1 MFQFQ
6 HHHYYVFMSKKIMI
20 KLWSIYINII
30 YGIDLDWSVFV
41 EGKLCLSRK
50 FFHQLLYLKWWIYLS
65 HDKMTGETCYFLYS
79 SLYHK
84 NLYKY
89 SFMYLSGWYPIRQT
103 STLPPFYF
111 KNTKSMI
118 ARQINSLNC
127 VRQIECFHCFNCIND
142 RLILYYCADRYLLKG
157 NYRDRPRVKIQ
168 FNHFLF
174 I

>member
-30 YGIDLDWSVFV
+30 YGIDLDWSEFV
-41 EGKLCLSRK
+41 EGKFCWFKS
-50 FFHQLLYLKWWIYLS
+50 FFHPFINLKRWSYLS
-65 HDKMTGETCYFLYS
+65 HYIIWHHVSTYVYQRNYNNPRYDFISTLQWNAFKQ
-79 SLYHK
+79 
-84 NLYKY
+84 N
-89 SFMYLSGWYPIRQT
+89 
-103 STLPPFYF
+103 STLPPFCF

-118 ARQINSLNC
+118 ARQINSVNC